1 MTEAAPAIFVA
12 LEASGFGA
20 AIRQSRWLYMT
31 ANIGHIVALMI
42 FAGAIAVMDLRMA
55 GALSAT
61 SPGYVL
67 KAARRVAIMGFAG
80 LVVSGAFLFTAEAS
94 HVIMNRVFQVKLG
107 LIALGLLNIAL
118 FEIFVT
124 PKVRNLPPLTPLPVG
139 ARRAAVTS
147 VLIWIAV
154 AICGRSIAYF

>member
-1 MTEAAPAIFVA
+1 MTDAAPAIFIA

-20 AIRQSRWLYMT
+20 AIRQSRWLYMV
-31 ANIGHIVALMI
+31 ANVGHIVSLMI

-67 KAARRVAIMGFAG
+67 KAARRIAIAGFAG
-80 LVVSGAFLFTAEAS
+80 LVVSGAFLFAAEAS
-94 HVIMNRVFQVKLG
+94 HVIVNRVFQIKLG
-107 LIALGLLNIAL
+107 LIALGLFNIAL
-118 FEIFVT
+118 FEILIA
-124 PKVRNLPPLTPLPVG
+124 PKVKDLPPLTLLPSG
-139 ARRAAVTS
+139 ARATAVAS
-147 VLIWIAV
+147 ISIWIAV

>member
-1 MTEAAPAIFVA
+1 MTDAAPAIFIA

-20 AIRQSRWLYMT
+20 AIRQSRWLYMV
-31 ANIGHIVALMI
+31 ANVGHIVSLMI

-67 KAARRVAIMGFAG
+67 KAARRIAIAGFAG

-94 HVIMNRVFQVKLG
+94 HVIVNRVFQIKLG

-118 FEIFVT
+118 FEILIA
-124 PKVRNLPPLTPLPVG
+124 PKVKDLPPLTLLPSG
-139 ARRAAVTS
+139 ARATAVAS
-147 VLIWIAV
+147 ISIWIAV

>member
-1 MTEAAPAIFVA
+1 MTDAAPAIFVA

-20 AIRQSRWLYMT
+20 AIRQSRWLYMV
-31 ANIGHIVALMI
+31 ANVGHIVSLMV

-67 KAARRVAIMGFAG
+67 KAARRVAIAGFIG
-80 LVVSGAFLFTAEAS
+80 LVLSGAFLFTAEAS
-94 HVIMNRVFQVKLG
+94 HAIVNRVFQIKLG
-107 LIALGLLNIAL
+107 LIALGLLNVAL
-118 FEIFVT
+118 FEILIA
-124 PKVRNLPPLTPLPVG
+124 PKVKDLPPLTLLPSG
-139 ARRAAVTS
+139 ARATAVAS
-147 VLIWIAV
+147 ISIWIAV

>member
-1 MTEAAPAIFVA
+1 MTDAAPAILVA

-20 AIRQSRWLYMT
+20 AIRQSRWLYMI
-31 ANIGHIVALMI
+31 ANVCHIVSLLVFAGTIALMD
-42 FAGAIAVMDLRMA
+42 VRMI

-67 KAARRVAIMGFAG
+67 KAARRVAVIGFIC
-80 LVVSGAFLFTAEAS
+80 LVLSGAFLFTAEAS
-94 HVIMNRVFQVKLG
+94 HVIMNRVFQIKLG

-118 FEIFVT
+118 FEILIA
-124 PKVRNLPPLTPLPVG
+124 PKVKDLPPLTRLPSG
-139 ARRAAVTS
+139 ARATAVAS
-147 VLIWIAV
+147 ISIWIAV

>member
-12 LEASGFGA
+12 LEASGLGA
-20 AIRQSRWLYMT
+20 AIRQSRWLYMV
-31 ANIGHIVALMI
+31 ANVGHIVALMI

-61 SPGYVL
+61 SPAYVL
-67 KAARRVAIMGFAG
+67 KVARRAAIIGFAG

-94 HVIMNRVFQVKLG
+94 HVIMNRVFQIKLG

-118 FEIFVT
+118 FEILVT
-124 PKVRNLPPLTPLPVG
+124 PKVRSLPPLTPLPPG
-139 ARRAAVTS
+139 ARGAAVTS
-147 VLIWIAV
+147 VVIWIAV

>member
-1 MTEAAPAIFVA
+1 MTDAAPAIFVA

-20 AIRQSRWLYMT
+20 AIRQSRWLYMI
-31 ANIGHIVALMI
+31 ANVGHIVSLMV

-67 KAARRVAIMGFAG
+67 KAARRVAIAGFVG

-94 HVIMNRVFQVKLG
+94 HVIVNRVFQIKLG

-118 FEIFVT
+118 FEILIA
-124 PKVRNLPPLTPLPVG
+124 PKVKDLPPLTLLPSG
-139 ARRAAVTS
+139 ARATAVAS
-147 VLIWIAV
+147 ISIWIAV

>member
-1 MTEAAPAIFVA
+1 MTDAAPAIFVA

-20 AIRQSRWLYMT
+20 AIRQSRWLYMI
-31 ANIGHIVALMI
+31 ANIGHIVSLMV

-67 KAARRVAIMGFAG
+67 KAARRVAIAGFVG

-94 HVIMNRVFQVKLG
+94 HVIVNRVFQIKLG

-118 FEIFVT
+118 FETLIA
-124 PKVRNLPPLTPLPVG
+124 PKVKDLPPLTLLPSG
-139 ARRAAVTS
+139 ARATAVAS
-147 VLIWIAV
+147 ISIWIAV